1 MTEVRFTRDY
11 RGKLTR
17 EVFYS
22 AGDVVGFDDDIA
34 SRIVAEQ
41 AAEYA
46 PTEEQPAAETPKPKR
61 GRLKRTVGDEG

>member
-41 AAEYA
+41 AAEYT
-46 PTEEQPAAETPKPKR
+46 PTEEQPVEEAPKPKR
-61 GRLKRTVGDEG
+61 GRSKKSAEE

>member
-22 AGDVVGFDDDIA
+22 TGDVVGFDDDIA

-46 PTEEQPAAETPKPKR
+46 PAEEQPAVEDAPKPKR
-61 GRLKRTVGDEG
+61 GRKKPTEE